1 MRSAAE
7 IAARSG
13 PDLIDLNMG
22 CPVPKVRKTGAG
34 AELLADPE
42 LALEVARAAREG
54 SGLPVTVKIRSG
66 LMPGDRR
73 GFDLAIR
80 LVEEAGVAA
89 IGFHPRV
96 AKQGHKGSPD
106 YAMAREL
113 SEAIDVPMI
122 ISGGLSTAEASRRA
136 YEESGADAIM
146 IARGALGYPWV
157 FAELTGREVEQP
169 DQRVIME
176 ELLWVMDRAEEHIG
190 ADRAGR
196 YMRKFY
202 PWYLDRIDVPKL
214 VRNELCQTAGLDRAR
229 VIVAGI
235 RDGDAVP
242 V

>member
-1 MRSAAE
+1 
-7 IAARSG
+7 
-13 PDLIDLNMG
+13 
-22 CPVPKVRKTGAG
+22 
-34 AELLADPE
+34 
-42 LALEVARAAREG
+42 
-54 SGLPVTVKIRSG
+54 
-66 LMPGDRR
+66 
-73 GFDLAIR
+73 
-80 LVEEAGVAA
+80 
-89 IGFHPRV
+89 
-96 AKQGHKGSPD
+96 
-106 YAMAREL
+106 
-113 SEAIDVPMI
+113 
-122 ISGGLSTAEASRRA
+122 
-136 YEESGADAIM
+136 M
-146 IARGALGYPWV
+146 IARGALGYPGV

-202 PWYLDRIDVPKL
+202 PWYLDRVDVPKL